1 MARKHTA
8 KRLTRRDAVALLGA
22 GTVFG
27 TVRLESRHAGDFMQ
41 SGKDACK
48 ELAKVQKLSSG
59 TGKNVRQVL
68 FVDSCCSETKNAI
81 LVGVEDPGKKTTPNG
96 KIHLAPVQRDLKA
109 ATLEEYCFM
118 VWGLDEAQV
127 KAMRDMVP
135 TQLKLQKVSQE
146 PKE

>member
-1 MARKHTA
+1 MARERTS

-27 TVRLESRHAGDFMQ
+27 TVRLESRHAGDFLQ
-41 SGKDACK
+41 AGKECK
-48 ELAKVQKLSSG
+48 DPAKVLKLTAG
-59 TGKNVRQVL
+59 TGKKARQIL

-81 LVGVEDPGKKTTPNG
+81 LVGVEDPGKKATKLG
-96 KIHLAPVQRDLKA
+96 KTHLAPVQRDLNA
-109 ATLEEYCFM
+109 ANLEEYCFM

-127 KAMRDMVP
+127 KAMYDMVP
-135 TQLKLQKVSQE
+135 TRLKLQKVPQE